1 MGEMPCILMDK
12 SLKLKMGT
20 VAIIGM
26 VINDLTIID
35 IAKKANVSTATVS
48 RVLNGTGNVSPKLRR
63 RVEQVVAEENY
74 IPNIFAK
81 GMIRHSIQTIGV
93 ICPILLD
100 PIHARYLSVIERNLR
115 SHGFNVLL
123 LCNMGR
129 DSNKS
134 PYLEQLLSKMVDAII
149 LVGIT
154 MEEVAHPDSFV
165 RAAAKVPIL
174 IVNGFLEAY
183 NVYCVYADEY
193 AAIRDVV
200 CMLFQKGY
208 RRPLYLYDTWTFS
221 GYQKYNGYMDAF
233 RSAGRDPDPDLLLR
247 VEDFPEEA
255 EMPEYYYCVSHS
267 REIMEQA
274 LQRGLDFD
282 CVVTADDILA
292 AGAIEALRNA
302 GRDLT
307 RLPVIGFNN
316 TFVADCTYPKLT
328 SIDNLPDEM
337 CSLAVSHLI
346 SVLKKKNKMQR
357 LITPYRLAQRDSFV
371 L

>member
-1 MGEMPCILMDK
+1 
-12 SLKLKMGT
+12 
-20 VAIIGM
+20 M

-174 IVNGFLEAY
+174 IVNGFLEAH

-221 GYQKYNGYMDAF
+221 GYQKYNGYMEAF
-233 RSAGRDPDPDLLLR
+233 
-247 VEDFPEEA
+247 
-255 EMPEYYYCVSHS
+255 
-267 REIMEQA
+267 
-274 LQRGLDFD
+274 
-282 CVVTADDILA
+282 
-292 AGAIEALRNA
+292 RNA

>member
-1 MGEMPCILMDK
+1 MGEMPCISMDK

-154 MEEVAHPDSFV
+154 MEEVAPPDSFV
-165 RAAAKVPIL
+165 RAAGP
-174 IVNGFLEAY
+174 
-183 NVYCVYADEY
+183 
-193 AAIRDVV
+193 R
-200 CMLFQKGY
+200 
-208 RRPLYLYDTWTFS
+208 
-221 GYQKYNGYMDAF
+221 
-233 RSAGRDPDPDLLLR
+233 
-247 VEDFPEEA
+247 
-255 EMPEYYYCVSHS
+255 
-267 REIMEQA
+267 
-274 LQRGLDFD
+274 
-282 CVVTADDILA
+282 
-292 AGAIEALRNA
+292 
-302 GRDLT
+302 
-307 RLPVIGFNN
+307 
-316 TFVADCTYPKLT
+316 
-328 SIDNLPDEM
+328 
-337 CSLAVSHLI
+337 
-346 SVLKKKNKMQR
+346 
-357 LITPYRLAQRDSFV
+357 
-371 L
+371 